1 MSDASIVGSGVRPPP
16 FLFYP
21 TLFIKAP
28 LILKIP
34 DPHPYVSYIHFWC
47 HGNVVDWH
55 PIALL
60 IYHFTCFQPEDIPI
74 FSILF
79 CKYKCTTWNL
89 EVWRTPPFIVCF
101 HPLYQSTLFSGKMWT
116 PTLLQFFKISNP
128 HPLKCVDCPLHV
140 WTLQLVSK
148 LSLCTASS
156 AFILV
161 AGVWMRLLNIWTIS
175 TVIVESGILFQAE
188 MVLG

>member
-1 MSDASIVGSGVRPPP
+1 MFSNRRLIRKQTGVTGIIVKMKKSKKKWAGHIHCSCNKWQQVDKEIDKMAAKGQPRLGERRRGIVSSGVRPPP

-34 DPHPYVSYIHFWC
+34 DPHPFSNLYVSYIHFWC

-60 IYHFTCFQPEDIPI
+60 IYHFTYFQPEDIPI

-79 CKYKCTTWNL
+79 CKYKCTTWKSEEL
-89 EVWRTPPFIVCF
+89 
-101 HPLYQSTLFSGKMWT
+101 HPL
-116 PTLLQFFKISNP
+116 
-128 HPLKCVDCPLHV
+128 
-140 WTLQLVSK
+140 
-148 LSLCTASS
+148 
-156 AFILV
+156 
-161 AGVWMRLLNIWTIS
+161 
-175 TVIVESGILFQAE
+175 
-188 MVLG
+188 

>member
-1 MSDASIVGSGVRPPP
+1 MYRSYWEPVNSSGFCIKSWQCKIPIRDRILGIFKEFIDLFTKRYDSDCSIRTRHQSLIYNFIVGSGVRPAP

-34 DPHPYVSYIHFWC
+34 DPHPFSNLYVSYIHFWC

-60 IYHFTCFQPEDIPI
+60 IYHFTYFQPENIPI

-79 CKYKCTTWNL
+79 CKYKCTTWKS
-89 EVWRTPPFIVCF
+89 EE
-101 HPLYQSTLFSGKMWT
+101 
-116 PTLLQFFKISNP
+116 P
-128 HPLKCVDCPLHV
+128 HPL
-140 WTLQLVSK
+140 
-148 LSLCTASS
+148 
-156 AFILV
+156 
-161 AGVWMRLLNIWTIS
+161 
-175 TVIVESGILFQAE
+175 
-188 MVLG
+188 